1 VVGVFTA
8 RTGVPFNV
16 YDEDFVEIGYTVP
29 RVELSAPTSFKVSG
43 NPQPDPASGPNHYL
57 GLTVPIP
64 ANSTS
69 GNPLLGFSDLGPFPA
84 GMVGRNAFRGPGAWN
99 LDSAVSKKFKVT
111 ERVGMEF
118 RAEGFNIFNH
128 HNMYTFTP
136 NLYFC
141 GYACDGS
148 GVAPP
153 PLGVDELKGGL
164 NNFATGGNHDER
176 RFGQFSL
183 RVSF

>member
-1 VVGVFTA
+1 MT
-8 RTGVPFNV
+8 
-16 YDEDFVEIGYTVP
+16 
-29 RVELSAPTSFKVSG
+29 
-43 NPQPDPASGPNHYL
+43 
-57 GLTVPIP
+57 
-64 ANSTS
+64 
-69 GNPLLGFSDLGPFPA
+69 
-84 GMVGRNAFRGPGAWN
+84 GRNAFRGPGAWN

-141 GYACDGS
+141 SFACDGS
-148 GVAPP
+148 LAPAP
-153 PLGVDELKGGL
+153 APLSVNELKGGL